1 MTILLELIIS
11 LSCFAAA
18 YRLIVAMRRH
28 ANHKR
33 LQAALDAALAPQ
45 PLRAKYI
52 CPMSED
58 EMETMNKGRWD

>member
-1 MTILLELIIS
+1 MTMLDLVIA

-28 ANHKR
+28 AQQKR

-45 PLRAKYI
+45 PLKAKYA
-52 CPMSED
+52 CVMSAD